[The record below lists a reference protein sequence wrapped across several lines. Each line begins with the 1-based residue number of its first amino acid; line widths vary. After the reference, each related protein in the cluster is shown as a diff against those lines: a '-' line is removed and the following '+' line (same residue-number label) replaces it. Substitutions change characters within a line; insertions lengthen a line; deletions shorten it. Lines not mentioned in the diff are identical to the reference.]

1 MWLIRSICDEPDRN
15 AANMHGHIKSA
26 GVIGLLVMCN
36 LSNEQLI
43 HGVDLLEWI
52 TTRSVLY
59 FII

>member
-1 MWLIRSICDEPDRN
+1 MWLIRSICDGAYRN
-15 AANMHGHIKSA
+15 VANMHGHIKSA

-52 TTRSVLY
+52 TTRSVLN